1 MWSGRAFL
9 HRKNARFYPFSFR
22 NQVSPFSI
30 LGRMFEAI
38 IGVHVMRN
46 GIIFVVVITFIL
58 DIYLPKENRPIDQPG
73 QMHRDYI
80 KN

>member
-1 MWSGRAFL
+1 
-9 HRKNARFYPFSFR
+9 
-22 NQVSPFSI
+22 
-30 LGRMFEAI
+30 MFEAI

-73 QMHRDYI
+73 QMHRDFI
-80 KN
+80 F